1 MSEGPT
7 RPLLNMKKQTII
19 SAVAIGSLYPV
30 VLSGRSDLYP
40 SADGLNT
47 GFKVAASPRMEQLAE
62 LLNRPYLTPRES
74 MNHVRAFEAERA
86 ALAKPGDTP
95 AEKLL
100 VAVNKQ
106 QIERLKH
113 LLRTCHALA
122 KNSRPFTDYIWLCEL
137 DAQKMSTSAQ

>member
-1 MSEGPT
+1 
-7 RPLLNMKKQTII
+7 
-19 SAVAIGSLYPV
+19 
-30 VLSGRSDLYP
+30 
-40 SADGLNT
+40 
-47 GFKVAASPRMEQLAE
+47 
-62 LLNRPYLTPRES
+62 

-95 AEKLL
+95 AENLL